1 MQGSDI
7 TSNTRETSSK
17 MTNYI
22 ILFVLAVLVPNVPAN
37 PVDDVC
43 QRQVRSKLTEIQS
56 IKTEIAKL
64 MRICESAAFEDCCQV
79 SLFSS
84 ILYSMCIVI
93 MFHGAILCNTLST
106 RLEELHSEH
115 GTIKFFNIGAPQ
127 K

>member
-1 MQGSDI
+1 
-7 TSNTRETSSK
+7 

-43 QRQVRSKLTEIQS
+43 QRQVRSKQTDIKSKLTEIQS
-56 IKTEIAKL
+56 IRTEIAKL
-64 MRICESAAFEDCCQV
+64 MRNCESAAFEDCCEV

-115 GTIKFFNIGAPQ
+115 CTIKFFNIGAPQ

>member
-1 MQGSDI
+1 
-7 TSNTRETSSK
+7 

-37 PVDDVC
+37 PVDEVC
-43 QRQVRSKLTEIQS
+43 QRQVRSKLTDIKSKLTEIQS
-56 IKTEIAKL
+56 IRTEIAKL
-64 MRICESAAFEDCCQV
+64 MRNCESAAFEDCCEV

-93 MFHGAILCNTLST
+93 MFHGDILCNTLST
-106 RLEELHSEH
+106 RLEEH
-115 GTIKFFNIGAPQ
+115 GTIIKFFNIGAPQ